1 MCVSPMTE
9 MDCRNEFKV
18 LRSLHVYVASHLYV
32 MAALPFV
39 FNTQILLCF
48 LSGAHPIPIHWT
60 INFTC
65 TTKRWIQTKE
75 KKRKSYW
82 KCVKCE
88 CSEYFERMTKPH
100 AHFLFSCLLFLFRIH
115 NYGMHFTMQIVQCKL
130 HVTTDT
136 TIDLCIICLHKLY
149 FLSISFSYSR

>member
-1 MCVSPMTE
+1 MRLSNDWNGLPKWIQSVAFTSCLRCVT
-9 MDCRNEFKV
+9 
-18 LRSLHVYVASHLYV
+18 LYV

-39 FNTQILLCF
+39 FNTHILLCF

-65 TTKRWIQTKE
+65 TTTTKRWIQTKE
-75 KKRKSYW
+75 KKKKNYW
-82 KCVKCE
+82 KCVECE

-130 HVTTDT
+130 HVTTDWT
-136 TIDLCIICLHKLY
+136 HYRSMYYLFT
-149 FLSISFSYSR
+149 